1 VTPVIRQARAA
12 DQADITALVRR
23 ARLNP
28 RGLHWARF
36 LVADDD
42 DRIVGVAQVRLHSD
56 GAREL
61 ASLVVEPEYRGYG
74 LAGRLI
80 DGLLSGDDGRMHM
93 LVDRPF
99 ANHYRRWGFYPTSP
113 RSLPGSMSRQY
124 RIGRAVTSIGS
135 LILRRRIRIVPLE
148 RDPGPSATVRHPP
161 A

>member
-1 VTPVIRQARAA
+1 VTPVIRRANAA
-12 DQADITALVRR
+12 DQAVITALVRR

-28 RGLHWARF
+28 RGLHWSRF

-42 DRIVGVAQVRLHSD
+42 GRIVGVAQVRLHTD

-61 ASLVVEPEYRGYG
+61 ASLVVEPEYRDHG
-74 LAGRLI
+74 LAGQLI
-80 DGLLSGDDGRMHM
+80 DGLLSGDHGRVHM

-99 ANHYRRWGFYPTSP
+99 ADHYQRWGFHPTSP

-124 RIGRAVTSIGS
+124 RIGRIVTSIGS

-148 RDPGPSATVRHPP
+148 RAEH
-161 A
+161 